1 MAREQR
7 AESGQ
12 VIVNPVITISR
23 SMGSG
28 GLVVARMLA
37 DDLGFSLWDRELIDA
52 MAASSEMPAKVV
64 EAFDERTISE
74 VELLV
79 YACLGRHE
87 LSGFMYMKH
96 LSRIVA
102 AIASVGNA
110 IILGR
115 GVNFLLP
122 CALNVRMSASLEARI
137 DNMVKFEAQDR
148 GAAEKKI
155 RKSDKDRARYLADH
169 FGKGCVR
176 DFHYDLSLWMDK
188 LNPACAVQI
197 IKAGYKGFYQ
207 SR

>member
-12 VIVNPVITISR
+12 IIVNPVITISR
-23 SMGSG
+23 SMGCG

-52 MAASSEMPAKVV
+52 MAASSTMPPEVV

-74 VELLV
+74 VQLLV
-79 YACLGRHE
+79 YACLGRYE
-87 LSGFMYMKH
+87 LTGFLYMKH

-122 CALNVRMSASLEARI
+122 DALNVRLDASLEARI
-137 DNMVKFEAQDR
+137 ANMIKFEGDDR
-148 GAAEKKI
+148 HAAEEKI
-155 RKSDKDRARYLADH
+155 RRSDKDRDRFLADH

-176 DFHYDLSLWMDK
+176 DFNFDVSLWMDN
-188 LNPACAVQI
+188 LNPDCAVQI
-197 IKAGYKGFYQ
+197 IKAAYKGFYQ